1 MGFGFDDDDEEDISS
16 EVEKEAAEAVEAA
29 AEEEYAENVA
39 GRSSSLALSLAKEGL
54 KRDVSKA
61 RSVYRKLGKELDSP
75 GVDRT
80 RRKALREARRL
91 IEQAHGINVVRP
103 QGRPYDSVS
112 VRVKFPNKAKTSENY
127 PIAAVSFEKTLVPA
141 GKGRMLPRFIEPQVG
156 YGPQA
161 EIEANQRL
169 AAHLIQEGH
178 KFEEGLEKIAARKQQ
193 TADSEKKRSG
203 LKKKLEENKKQ
214 KQELVARHRAL
225 LTSLENMFGMES
237 TEEESKTKSSDRP
250 KEDAPQPQI
259 EPKFKVGDRVKR
271 QSSPRV
277 GEVVTV
283 MLPPGGGAPQYQI
296 RFKSLGGDRIFVVRE
311 SDLEKAED

>member
-1 MGFGFDDDDEEDISS
+1 MGFGFDDDEEVISG
-16 EVEKEAAEAVEAA
+16 VEKEAAEAVQEA
-29 AEEEYAENVA
+29 AEEEYAEKIE
-39 GRSSSLALSLAKEGL
+39 GRSSSLAVSLAREGL

-141 GKGRMLPRFIEPQVG
+141 GKGGMLPRFIEPQVG

-161 EIEANQRL
+161 EMEANQRL

-178 KFEEGLEKIAARKQQ
+178 KLEEGLKKIVARKQQ
-193 TADSEKKRSG
+193 TDDSEKKRRG
-203 LKKKLEENKKQ
+203 LNKKLEENKKQ

-225 LTSLENMFGMES
+225 LASLENMFGM
-237 TEEESKTKSSDRP
+237 KSSEKESVLKSSAGP
-250 KEDAPQPQI
+250 KDEAPQPQV
-259 EPKFKVGDRVKR
+259 EPKFKVGDRVTR
-271 QSSPRV
+271 QGSPRI
-277 GEVVTV
+277 GEVVRV
-283 MLPPGGGAPQYQI
+283 ILPPGEGAPKYEI
-296 RFKSLGGDRIFVVRE
+296 KFKWASGDKLFVVAE
-311 SDLEKAED
+311 SEVEKAED

>member
-1 MGFGFDDDDEEDISS
+1 MGFGFEDDEEVSS
-16 EVEKEAAEAVEAA
+16 EVEKEAAESVEAA

-54 KRDVSKA
+54 KRDVNKA

-103 QGRPYDSVS
+103 QGRPHDSVS

-178 KFEEGLEKIAARKQQ
+178 KIEEGLEKTAARKQQ

-259 EPKFKVGDRVKR
+259 EPKFKVGDRVKI
-271 QSSPRV
+271 QGKPRT
-277 GEVVTV
+277 GEVVEV
-283 MLPPGGGAPQYQI
+283 ILPSREGAPKYKI
-296 RFKSLGGDRIFVVRE
+296 KFPWSGGEKLLVLDE
-311 SDLEKAED
+311 SEVEKAED

>member
-39 GRSSSLALSLAKEGL
+39 GRSSSLALWLAKEGL

-103 QGRPYDSVS
+103 QGRPHDSVS

-161 EIEANQRL
+161 EMEANQRL
-169 AAHLIQEGH
+169 AAHLIQEGY
-178 KFEEGLEKIAARKQQ
+178 KLEEGLKKIAARKQQ
-193 TADSEKKRSG
+193 TADSEKKRRG
-203 LKKKLEENKKQ
+203 LNKKLEENKRQ

-225 LTSLENMFGMES
+225 LTSLENMFGIES
-237 TEEESKTKSSDRP
+237 EQESVPKSSGGP

-259 EPKFKVGDRVKR
+259 ETKFKVGERVKR
-271 QSSPRV
+271 QGSPRA
-277 GEVVTV
+277 GEVVRV
-283 MLPPGGGAPQYQI
+283 ILPPREGAPKYEIKFQSEAKD
-296 RFKSLGGDRIFVVRE
+296 RFFVVDE
-311 SDLEKAED
+311 SQVEKA